1 MNVSSPT
8 GFCSIREEYIQS
20 YILSALEK
28 VINICVRMPI
38 ALELVFHFMCCVCV
52 CIKLFLNIQ
61 EQVSSSMLEEN
72 NVSSG
77 KEMLVFH
84 INDTTEISVKCIGSV
99 VGRVKDII
107 RYHTV
112 MKVISAEFV
121 KSHDYFCA
129 RSSCDASVTEWIYS
143 ETILHILH
151 NTSYACDYQC
161 ELSYK
166 LILDSH
172 GPGHVL
178 VRTTISCFLKRFKV
192 HHSYK
197 LLVFGHGSGHILM
210 CIVAGL
216 LAAATGLFLL
226 RITKNLLSGLLCPF
240 ICSAQQVIAVAHAPG
255 LSYDR

>member
-1 MNVSSPT
+1 
-8 GFCSIREEYIQS
+8 
-20 YILSALEK
+20 
-28 VINICVRMPI
+28 
-38 ALELVFHFMCCVCV
+38 
-52 CIKLFLNIQ
+52 
-61 EQVSSSMLEEN
+61 MLEEN

-107 RYHTV
+107 KYHTV
-112 MKVISAEFV
+112 VKVISAEFV

-143 ETILHILH
+143 ETTLHILH

-178 VRTTISCFLKRFKV
+178 VRMAISC
-192 HHSYK
+192 
-197 LLVFGHGSGHILM
+197 GSGHIQM

>member
-1 MNVSSPT
+1 
-8 GFCSIREEYIQS
+8 
-20 YILSALEK
+20 
-28 VINICVRMPI
+28 
-38 ALELVFHFMCCVCV
+38 
-52 CIKLFLNIQ
+52 
-61 EQVSSSMLEEN
+61 MLEEN

-107 RYHTV
+107 KYHTV
-112 MKVISAEFV
+112 VKVISAEFV
-121 KSHDYFCA
+121 KSRGYFCA

-216 LAAATGLFLL
+216 LAAATGLFLIC
-226 RITKNLLSGLLCPF
+226 ITKNLLSGLLCPF
-240 ICSAQQVIAVAHAPG
+240 ICSAQHVIAVAHAPG